1 MPDLS
6 EQGLPSLRMR
16 QQLARGV
23 MRLLRQWNAPQD
35 VVDHYR
41 SQLKEITAELRAR
54 RRAAREAEGWV
65 KPEPQVARMKVARM
79 GTRVPTRKEDILAQA
94 RRVIAEMKQESDQ

>member
-6 EQGLPSLRMR
+6 EQGFPSLRMR
-16 QQLARGV
+16 QQLARAV
-23 MRLLRQWNAPQD
+23 MKLLRQWNAPQD

-41 SQLKEITAELRAR
+41 EQLKEITAALRAR
-54 RRAAREAEGWV
+54 RRAAREAEGWE

-79 GTRVPTRKEDILAQA
+79 GTRVPTRQEDILAQA
-94 RRVIAEMKQESDQ
+94 RQVLAKMKREG

>member
-1 MPDLS
+1 MPELS
-6 EQGLPSLRMR
+6 EQTIGSLRWR
-16 QQLARGV
+16 QQLAREV
-23 MRLLRQWNAPQD
+23 MRLLRKWNAPPD

-41 SQLKEITAELRAR
+41 AQLREITAELRQR

-79 GTRVPTRKEDILAQA
+79 GASPPRRAARDILTQA
-94 RRVIAEMKQESDQ
+94 RRVLA